1 MTAGDAV
8 RVASRPLLQFFN
20 KRFEDLFQHVTNEVA
35 GAKQS
40 WREELRSALELQRG
54 ATVETVDALGAGVV
68 TLAQGSILL
77 QQAASRLERTLL
89 DATTPAE
96 ADAIV
101 KRLADEPAMAQA
113 VAALIASRPLAE
125 LPEWVADLANWLSSH
140 RSPLAEQGL
149 WLNHPVTV
157 KVAPG
162 DVSVAAVNERIVE
175 IPYVLAAASR
185 APDGPALDLGAAES
199 TVALSLASSGRP
211 TYALDPRGYPFSH
224 PLLTVVRSPVEK
236 WEGPAEPLAL
246 AISLSTV
253 EHLGLHHYSPEQGD
267 VERADRDTLEQIRRW
282 MAPGGV
288 LVLTAPYGRESIDE
302 FQRVYGASS
311 LRRLLDG
318 WQVEEI
324 RYAHRLDERTWAPCE
339 ADDLADAEVAGVVLA
354 RATAP

>member
-40 WREELRSALELQRG
+40 WREELHSALELQRG

-68 TLAQGSILL
+68 TLAEGSVLL
-77 QQAASRLERTLL
+77 QQAAARLERTLL
-89 DATTPAE
+89 DASAPVE
-96 ADAIV
+96 ADAILE
-101 KRLADEPAMAQA
+101 RLTDEPAVAQA
-113 VAALIASRPLAE
+113 MAALVASRPLAE

-157 KVAPG
+157 RVTRGHA
-162 DVSVAAVNERIVE
+162 SVGSVNERIVE
-175 IPYVLAAASR
+175 IPYVLAVAAQ
-185 APDGPALDLGAAES
+185 AGAGPALDLGAAES

-211 TYALDPRGYPFSH
+211 TYALDPRGYPFTH
-224 PLLTVVRSPVEK
+224 PLLTEVRSPFEA

-267 VERADRDTLEQIRRW
+267 VERADRDTLEQIRGW
-282 MAPGGV
+282 MAPGGL
-288 LVLTAPYGRESIDE
+288 LVLTAPYGRESLDE
-302 FQRVYGASS
+302 FQRVYGSTS
-311 LRRLLDG
+311 LPRLLDG
-318 WQVEEI
+318 WQVDDL

-339 ADDLADAEVAGVVLA
+339 SDDLADAEVAGVVLV
-354 RATAP
+354 RASSP